1 MEKRH
6 LIAPVRNALIV
17 VFIMNMFLAV
27 CMEESLKGVLTSA
40 FLLMVNVAIYKVGRR
55 YE

>member
-27 CMEESLKGVLTSA
+27 GMEESIRGLITSVCLITTD
-40 FLLMVNVAIYKVGRR
+40 LLIYRFARR